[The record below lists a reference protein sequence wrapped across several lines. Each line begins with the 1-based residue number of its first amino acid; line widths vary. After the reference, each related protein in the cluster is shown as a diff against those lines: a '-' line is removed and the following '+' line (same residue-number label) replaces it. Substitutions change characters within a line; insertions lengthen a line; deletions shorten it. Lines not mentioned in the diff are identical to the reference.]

1 MRQVLRIT
9 DLPGPMKKHTTWQA
23 CFDKVM
29 LQCFNIQIVI
39 ILSVRIYPARLSKFV
54 PCLLGVQRSLVSLV
68 NDNIAVF
75 GIGLKKPTKLGTEVG
90 GFVYCNVLM
99 TKQFWITDPPTRYF
113 WMGQA
118 GCSAVSYLS
127 SVSIG
132 AGICRPW
139 GVRIR
144 LESSWTTKYEK
155 HYFCNVRKSNT
166 LCAQ

>member
-1 MRQVLRIT
+1 
-9 DLPGPMKKHTTWQA
+9 
-23 CFDKVM
+23 M

-113 WMGQA
+113 
-118 GCSAVSYLS
+118 
-127 SVSIG
+127 
-132 AGICRPW
+132 
-139 GVRIR
+139 
-144 LESSWTTKYEK
+144 
-155 HYFCNVRKSNT
+155 
-166 LCAQ
+166 